1 MEPVRVPQPKLAKVR
16 RSAFSRVLVS
26 LFVLAL
32 LTGVIS
38 AGIAF
43 YGYTEFTA
51 QGPLKAKAVYVLKQ
65 GEKRTEVGAALEDA
79 GIVTSATIF
88 SAAAYVNRLRGGHL
102 KPGEYEFPEH
112 ASIDDVLGIITSG
125 KTITYKITVPEGW
138 TSQMA
143 MARIT
148 ENEVLAGDVTTV
160 PAEGTI
166 LPETYVFSRGETRQ
180 NLLDKMQAD
189 QAKLLDTLWNARAPD
204 SILKSKEEA
213 VTLASIVE
221 KETGVPEERPL
232 VASVF
237 LNRLKQGIRLQSDP
251 TIIYGLVGG
260 KGKLDRGL
268 TKDDVASDTPFNTYK
283 IAGLPPS
290 PISNPGKASIEA
302 VLNPPDTGYIY
313 FVANGTGGHAFA
325 RTLEE
330 HNANV
335 AKWRAIENGQAA
347 VITTEAPTEVV
358 VDGMPTPVTPA
369 APAPPAAEVATT
381 EPAKPAEVAVVKPEA
396 AKPAEVVKPVA
407 KPAIAAA
414 AVDVPL
420 KPGSWIKIA
429 DQLVP
434 IPKQKPKK

>member
-88 SAAAYVNRLRGGHL
+88 SAAAYVNHLRGGHL

>member
-1 MEPVRVPQPKLAKVR
+1 MKPSTVIRERTGMN
-16 RSAFSRVLVS
+16 SS
-26 LFVLAL
+26 L
-32 LTGVIS
+32 
-38 AGIAF
+38 
-43 YGYTEFTA
+43 
-51 QGPLKAKAVYVLKQ
+51 
-65 GEKRTEVGAALEDA
+65 
-79 GIVTSATIF
+79 
-88 SAAAYVNRLRGGHL
+88 
-102 KPGEYEFPEH
+102 
-112 ASIDDVLGIITSG
+112 
-125 KTITYKITVPEGW
+125 TVPKSPATKRKSG
-138 TSQMA
+138 T
-143 MARIT
+143 
-148 ENEVLAGDVTTV
+148 VTC
-160 PAEGTI
+160 
-166 LPETYVFSRGETRQ
+166 
-180 NLLDKMQAD
+180 
-189 QAKLLDTLWNARAPD
+189 RA
-204 SILKSKEEA
+204 
-213 VTLASIVE
+213 T
-221 KETGVPEERPL
+221 TW
-232 VASVF
+232 ASVF